1 MLIFQGVYI
10 VEMDDR
16 ILKIDL
22 DSVIMWLQQHVSN
35 EEHLLGVVYTDVH
48 RGYHPLT

>member
-1 MLIFQGVYI
+1 
-10 VEMDDR
+10 MDDR

-35 EEHLLGVVYTDVH
+35 EENLLWVVYTNAGMIPPANIALDWN
-48 RGYHPLT
+48 P